1 MALSQ
6 AFYINN
12 RIKLGETLDNNSMAI
27 IYSGREIAMSAD
39 ANYPFF
45 TNNNFYY
52 LTGITEPEVVLVMIK
67 NSQGIITEKLFIEEA
82 DLEKEKWVGKK
93 INMAEAMLLSGINE
107 IHYSKKMS
115 KEIGPLE
122 MLETVYF
129 DFKVPQHQSFKTD
142 DEALKVFLR
151 KSELKDLDPI
161 FSKMRIIKTSEEV
174 GMIKKASTI
183 TKKAFEEVALAL
195 KPGLYEYELAAYFE
209 YLVKK
214 EGADGLA
221 FETIAAT
228 GENATILHY
237 VSNQSKT
244 KSGELILFDLGARFN
259 GYCGDISRTLAVDGV
274 MSPTQE
280 KAFNIVA
287 VVQKELIK
295 AYKPGAV
302 MKELQELTKTLFL
315 EKCSE
320 SGFLPKDNDISEF
333 YYHGIG
339 HPLGLDTHDLRPEGD
354 LVLLPGMVMTVEPGL
369 YMKAL
374 GFGIRI
380 EDDVVITS
388 AGCDVL

>member
-27 IYSGREIAMSAD
+27 VYSGREIVMSAD

-52 LTGITEPEVVLVMIK
+52 LTGITEPEVILVMTK
-67 NSQGIITEKLFIEEA
+67 NNQGLIAEKLFIEEA

-107 IHYSKKMS
+107 IHYCNMMPT
-115 KEIGPLE
+115 EVGPLE
-122 MLETVYF
+122 KFDAVYF
-129 DFKVPQHQSFKTD
+129 DFKVPKHQSFKTD
-142 DEALKVFLR
+142 DEGLKVFLR

-161 FSKMRIIKTSEEV
+161 FSKMRIIKTPEEV
-174 GMIKKASTI
+174 EMIKRASTI
-183 TKKAFEEVALAL
+183 TKKAFGEVALAL

-280 KAFNIVA
+280 KAWDIVEA
-287 VVQKELIK
+287 VQKELIK

-302 MKELQELTKTLFL
+302 MKELQELTKTLFS

-320 SGFLPKDNDISEF
+320 SGFLPKNNNISEF

-369 YMKAL
+369 YMKEL

-380 EDDVVITS
+380 EDDVIITS
-388 AGCDVL
+388 EGCDVL